1 MFASSTLVANLVEIK
16 NIVRNLRIYILEY
29 FKTKSKKKLPSIV
42 IICNFFYETMQFVT
56 KNMILKKKQLE
67 NFVVSFRIEFK
78 IYSSQF
84 ENN

>member
-1 MFASSTLVANLVEIK
+1 MQ
-16 NIVRNLRIYILEY
+16 
-29 FKTKSKKKLPSIV
+29 
-42 IICNFFYETMQFVT
+42 FFYETMQFVT

-84 ENN
+84 ENNSARLSKCTDFQNKMKHSKNSNFAREYVSRH